1 MRPAASAPTAFRP
14 AVALAATILLAF
26 PLAAAAGDITLA
38 AGRIGSPDQKTATIG
53 QVAVGSRA
61 GSKGNING
69 STWDSSANVLAYP
82 SGNSDVRTSNAG
94 NSPAIAQATVN
105 NDNRRYTLT
114 PPEGANFAGGKLIVY
129 ASLVDGDTVG
139 SGVLEMRFDAKAS
152 RANWPD
158 EPSGSDQ
165 VTVKDR
171 PGSEDIELRAEVN
184 LPAYLDSTARV
195 NVDLGLL
202 LKATADI
209 APAGGN
215 LQTANA
221 SAKGRIT
228 AFSVLNAAGVQVP
241 GFEMRGA
248 DGSKLTE
255 RVAPVGPMG
264 LAVEF
269 FNESF
274 GHFFISANPEEIK
287 GLDAGTVWK
296 RTGESFKVYV
306 TPASG
311 RVGVCRFFGQFP
323 QSSGPTKS
331 SHFYALRGLG
341 CEALLQNPGPWQ
353 YEGDVFFM
361 PPPDAIGGCPSGTTP
376 VYRLYNDGMTGAPNH
391 RFTTNPETQAEMLRD
406 GYIPEG
412 PNGVGMCSPV

>member
-1 MRPAASAPTAFRP
+1 MHCAPPARTACRT
-14 AVALAATILLAF
+14 AAALAATVILAL

-38 AGRIGSPDQKTATIG
+38 AGRIGSPDQKTSTIG
-53 QVAVGSRA
+53 QGAVGSRA
-61 GSKGNING
+61 GSKGNFNG
-69 STWDSSANVLAYP
+69 VTWDSSANVLAFP

-94 NSPAIAQATVN
+94 NSATIAQATVN
-105 NDNRRYTLT
+105 NDQRRYTMT

-129 ASLVDGDTVG
+129 ASLVDGDIVG
-139 SGVLEMRFDAKAS
+139 SGVLEVRFDAKAS

-165 VTVKDR
+165 VTVRDR
-171 PGSEDIELRAEVN
+171 PGSEDIELRAEVD

-209 APAGGN
+209 APTGGD

-228 AFSVLNAAGVQVP
+228 AFSVLNAGVQVL
-241 GFEMRGA
+241 GFEMRGG

-255 RVAPVGPMG
+255 RVAPVRPQS

-274 GHFFISANPEEIK
+274 GHFFISANPDEIK
-287 GLDAGTVWK
+287 GLDADTVWK
-296 RTGESFKVYV
+296 RTGESFKIYV

-323 QSSGPTKS
+323 QPSRPTKS

-341 CEALLQNPGPWQ
+341 CETMLQNPRPWQ

-376 VYRLYNDGMTGAPNH
+376 VYRLYNDGKTGAPNH

-412 PNGVGMCSPV
+412 PNGVGMCSPT